1 MGRTL
6 FCDCCGQDI
15 RVGNDLYRVD
25 KIPIS
30 IKNENDMFS
39 ALEKAINVK
48 DRNPYIICSDCFRE
62 VGKKIQE
69 MNKPIEIDVCVAD
82 EDK

>member
-30 IKNENDMFS
+30 IKNEKDMFS

-48 DRNPYIICSDCFRE
+48 DLNPYIICADCFRQIGRK
-62 VGKKIQE
+62 VQE
-69 MNKPIEIDVCVAD
+69 QNTPIDIDIVV
-82 EDK
+82 DKEK

>member
-30 IKNENDMFS
+30 IKNERDMFS

-48 DRNPYIICSDCFRE
+48 DLNPYIICADCFQAIGHR
-62 VGKKIQE
+62 VQE
-69 MNKPIEIDVCVAD
+69 MNNPVDIDF
-82 EDK
+82 ELSNGE

>member
-6 FCDCCGQDI
+6 FCDCCGHDI

-30 IKNENDMFS
+30 IKNEKDMFS

-48 DRNPYIICSDCFRE
+48 DLNPYIICADCFRA
-62 VGKKIQE
+62 VGRKVQE
-69 MNKPIEIDVCVAD
+69 QNIPIDIDIVV
-82 EDK
+82 DKEK

>member
-30 IKNENDMFS
+30 IKNERDMFS

-48 DRNPYIICSDCFRE
+48 DLNPYIICADCF
-62 VGKKIQE
+62 K
-69 MNKPIEIDVCVAD
+69 EIGRKVQAQ
-82 EDK
+82 KSLR

>member
-30 IKNENDMFS
+30 IKNERDMFS

-48 DRNPYIICSDCFRE
+48 DLNPYIICADCFKEIGRK
-62 VGKKIQE
+62 VQAQNI
-69 MNKPIEIDVCVAD
+69 PIDIDIVV
-82 EDK
+82 DKEK